1 MKLKICILAALLLC
15 ASCGPQI
22 ALKDFKDLP
31 EDISVET
38 IGNRVAEQ
46 LLAADPI
53 DYGNNLPGYQ
63 APYNY
68 ERGKAMNYSV
78 SSLWVNAIEFAH
90 RSRNKKLENRLIE
103 FFEPFY
109 GERASKRNRD
119 NHVDYSIFGAVPLE
133 IYLMN
138 GDKRALELGLRY
150 ADHQWEDPTGEPGQ
164 KVGGNGNFP
173 IERQREWLADGYSPQ
188 TRLWIDYSPPD
199 PGIPGHRRPQ
209 VYRPGC
215 P

>member
-1 MKLKICILAALLLC
+1 MKERICIILTVSLLF
-15 ASCGPQI
+15 ASCGTQL
-22 ALKDFKDLP
+22 ALRSFKGLP

-46 LLAADPI
+46 LLASDPI

-78 SSLWVNAIEFAH
+78 VSLWVNAIEFAH
-90 RSRNKKLENRLIE
+90 RSHNKELEKRLID

-119 NHVDYSIFGAVPLE
+119 NHVDYSIFGAIPLE

-150 ADHQWEDPTGEPGQ
+150 ADHQRKTPPGNPARRWVAMAISPSSVSGNSLPT
-164 KVGGNGNFP
+164 V
-173 IERQREWLADGYSPQ
+173 IL
-188 TRLWIDYSPPD
+188 
-199 PGIPGHRRPQ
+199 RR
-209 VYRPGC
+209 RACGLTIC
-215 P
+215 T